1 MAISVFDLFKVGV
14 GPSSSHT
21 VGPMV
26 AARSFVTAFADER
39 LLADVVSVRVEL
51 FGSLG
56 ATGHG
61 HGSVPAVVLGLMG
74 REPGTVDTEQT
85 PVVMSELEQSHRL
98 ALLDDRFVDFDP
110 AEDIVL
116 HRSNNPPTWV
126 SSCWAATVLCRA
138 PREASSNCSDVND
151 VPIRGAQF
159 CVIGCGTTVGRPLG
173 LMLTRL
179 RRSCPTRSS

>member
-1 MAISVFDLFKVGV
+1 
-14 GPSSSHT
+14 
-21 VGPMV
+21 
-26 AARSFVTAFADER
+26 
-39 LLADVVSVRVEL
+39 VRVEL

-116 HRSNNPPTWV
+116 HRSKRLEFHPNAMLFRAWDARGQVTSERTYYSIGGGFV
-126 SSCWAATVLCRA
+126 LDEEAAAAT
-138 PREASSNCSDVND
+138 
-151 VPIRGAQF
+151 G
-159 CVIGCGTTVGRPLG
+159 
-173 LMLTRL
+173 
-179 RRSCPTRSS
+179 